1 MKRIGLILL
10 SLFLLCAC
18 QSGIEATLEDS
29 VIVAMD
35 DSNVSEEEITSLS
48 KEEKKGNYYIVFE
61 TATGHYEYKIGKDGQ
76 IKDRDY
82 QSVTSENV
90 EE

>member
-48 KEEKKGNYYIVFE
+48 KEEKRGIIILYLKRLRAIMNTKLVRMVKSKIE
-61 TATGHYEYKIGKDGQ
+61 TISPLPVKM
-76 IKDRDY
+76 
-82 QSVTSENV
+82 
-90 EE
+90 

>member
-35 DSNVSEEEITSLS
+35 DSNVSEEEITSS
-48 KEEKKGNYYIVFE
+48 PEIDVVQIEAGKPFIF
-61 TATGHYEYKIGKDGQ
+61 TALVALKPEVKLGKYK
-76 IKDRDY
+76 
-82 QSVTSENV
+82 
-90 EE
+90 